1 MKLSSVILSASFA
14 FVAFRCA
21 VGQQTGKEIVIE
33 VKDALSQPS
42 AAADRYISGY
52 HSSVDGETIHYHS
65 PDPDADSALLVRGQ
79 KVALSISWETEPM
92 PDVHSDFTQFIWLA
106 GIECA
111 GFTGE
116 VESHNFDFL
125 INGQRWFTFRNAKD
139 DTAKNWK
146 ITGKDGSE
154 LTFHAAMTDRG

>member
-1 MKLSSVILSASFA
+1 MKLSTIIVLASFA
-14 FVAFRCA
+14 LVAFRCA

-33 VKDALSQPS
+33 VKDASSQPS
-42 AAADRYISGY
+42 AGADRYVSGY

-65 PDPDADSALLVRGQ
+65 PDADADSALLVRGQ
-79 KVALSISWETEPM
+79 AVAPSISWETDPM
-92 PDVHSDFTQFIWLA
+92 ADVHSDFAHFIWLA

-125 INGQRWFTFRNAKD
+125 I
-139 DTAKNWK
+139 
-146 ITGKDGSE
+146 
-154 LTFHAAMTDRG
+154 